1 MNVNVLNKIFGRKE
15 DIMDSYKQILAENVH
30 QLATQKGIGKTE
42 ACVKSGAGR
51 SFISNMIGKDQ
62 DPSFDKVLN
71 LAEYFNVS
79 IDYLV
84 GRSEKSSGELSS
96 IDEELKYLLDLYQKL
111 HEDDKIR
118 IITKME
124 TIIEDYPENK
134 ESVS

>member
-1 MNVNVLNKIFGRKE
+1 MYERLKKLCAAHGTNITQLCEKVTGSSGN
-15 DIMDSYKQILAENVH
+15 
-30 QLATQKGIGKTE
+30 LATWKKGYM
-42 ACVKSGAGR
+42 R
-51 SFISNMIGKDQ
+51 SDYLL
-62 DPSFDKVLN
+62 KVS
-71 LAEYFNVS
+71 EYLDVS
-79 IDYLV
+79 ADYLV